1 MEVEDRLARGFAD
14 VHDDAIVVEAGLA
27 RGLGDE
33 VQHPLRLVGRE
44 LADLA
49 EARDVAYGQDEQMRV
64 GLRIDVADRD
74 EAVRLRNVIALLHEL
89 AEKAVLRQRGSPPQ

>member
-1 MEVEDRLARGFAD
+1 MQVEDRLARAFAD

-49 EARDVAYGQDEQMRV
+49 EALDMA
-64 GLRIDVADRD
+64 LR
-74 EAVRLRNVIALLHEL
+74 
-89 AEKAVLRQRGSPPQ
+89 

>member
-1 MEVEDRLARGFAD
+1 MPSSPLTLAAEHVPVQMEDGLAGARAD
-14 VHDDAIVVEAGLA
+14 VHDDAVVVEAGAL

-49 EARDVAYGQDEQMRV
+49 EGRHVALGQHEQVRV
-64 GLRIDVADRD
+64 GA
-74 EAVRLRNVIALLHEL
+74 A
-89 AEKAVLRQRGSPPQ
+89 G